1 MKLQTLFIIFIL
13 ASTPAV
19 FFCLLGLIILFQNSG
34 IYGLLSTPF
43 ILILPVIITIY
54 GIMVRKN
61 KYTEEK
67 KFDHLTKLIL
77 IQIIID
83 ILAILLVLSVI
94 GGIN

>member
-1 MKLQTLFIIFIL
+1 
-13 ASTPAV
+13 
-19 FFCLLGLIILFQNSG
+19 
-34 IYGLLSTPF
+34 
-43 ILILPVIITIY
+43 
-54 GIMVRKN
+54 MVRKN